1 MAIAPAAWFAYS
13 AGEMK
18 RTVVL
23 FAALAT
29 LAAQTRVDAPPAQFA
44 LEVSIPGTSAP
55 RYLPVLHRRSSFLY
69 ASDLKVLPGR
79 DPNGATPTALRFEC
93 DVQGSIVEVT
103 GSLIYGAF
111 DLAHV
116 PGSLIGLPQRKV
128 GTWEANLSQSVV
140 LSELERFGIEP
151 VSLRL
156 VPASGAD
163 VPQPRTATNVPSL
176 ALEIAGADRVK
187 YKIEVRNLSSR
198 GVLAF
203 HINPAAGAG
212 SGTKPAIAPGGTRD
226 IIMPVPRNGPPSVVV
241 LDAAV
246 FDDGTWEGEV
256 HIAAMLAARHV
267 GDAFQY
273 RQIGKA
279 FDDAPGN
286 KGMDDSAA
294 VVEITAEIGK
304 LSEEPE
310 PGMIEQVRHQ
320 FPELEPDKEEDTI
333 LRSEIAT
340 ALHADKQW
348 ILVRLKA
355 LQDGSSQRSQPT
367 LAKWWNSLQ

>member
-1 MAIAPAAWFAYS
+1 MLIAPAAGFAYS

-18 RTVVL
+18 RTAVL

-69 ASDLKVLPGR
+69 ASDLKFLPGR

-116 PGSLIGLPQRKV
+116 PASLTGLPQRKV

-156 VPASGAD
+156 VNGSGAD
-163 VPQPRTATNVPSL
+163 VPRPRTVTNVPSL
-176 ALEIAGADRVK
+176 EIEIAGADRVK

-212 SGTKPAIAPGGTRD
+212 SGTKPVIAPGGTRD
-226 IIMPVPRNGPPSVVV
+226 IIMWVPRNGPPSVVV
-241 LDAAV
+241 LDAAI
-246 FDDGTWEGEV
+246 FDDGTWEGEI

-273 RQIGKA
+273 RQIGKI
-279 FDDAPGN
+279 FDAARGN
-286 KGMDDSAA
+286 AGMDDRAA
-294 VVEITAEIGK
+294 VAGIMAEISR

-310 PGMIEQVRHQ
+310 PGMLDQVRHQ
-320 FPELEPDKEEDTI
+320 FPELEPNKDEDKV
-333 LRSEIAT
+333 LQSEINT
-340 ALHADKQW
+340 ALRVDRQW
-348 ILVRLKA
+348 ILGPLKA
-355 LQDGSSQRSQPT
+355 LEEGSSERSQPT

>member
-246 FDDGTWEGEV
+246 FDDGTWEGEM